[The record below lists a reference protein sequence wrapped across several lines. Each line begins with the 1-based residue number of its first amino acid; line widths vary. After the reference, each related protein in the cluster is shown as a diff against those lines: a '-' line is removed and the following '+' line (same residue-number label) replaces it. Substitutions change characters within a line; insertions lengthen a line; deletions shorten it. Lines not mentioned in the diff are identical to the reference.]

1 MYKKGTRHTEEPWN
15 WTGWIARWKRRTMW
29 DPSDNKRKFVNNR
42 FFLGFR
48 GGEVQN
54 NWWDYHPYDDVE
66 DDDDLESP
74 LSEKE
79 ECDEDYHPSTD
90 KYKGGYF
97 YPDNSWGRYLHINA
111 IKSHVKE
118 KNQDFKRYSWI
129 VHPLAYRD
137 WLNRIP
143 DNTVD
148 AMQWSI
154 MNINTNEPHY
164 QDKSEGWNVCLGLE
178 LFNDFTYIRSYNSD
192 PAHPF
197 SPLECPDFE
206 VPCNNGE
213 VMNVHS
219 LNEPRYVWW
228 FNTYPLEYAEFL
240 LVTSLSRG
248 VWMHPL
254 AANDVG
260 YQVVQTISDSAGN
273 VTEQVGTLMGD
284 SKYHSV
290 KKQRKESDIKRKLS
304 KVAEHLEDQHEG
316 NKTMTSF
323 TKGFPYGI
331 DTAFGYT
338 TLIDPRKE
346 LKKHS
351 EEIYSHKLEDPNFGM
366 NKAELDSFDM
376 LIEGQH
382 FGHTGVYGLF
392 DYSFEPE
399 GKETFPIQIQGQR
412 LFTKPCYQM
421 TKDMDMVF
429 TFHPVC
435 DQRNSNF
442 TYAPKDFVW
451 KYELQVTIDD
461 DRNNEVTVHG
471 YFNLHAKVKTTL
483 DLSLKYDK
491 ENLKWIRFTC
501 FEPCSPQHRAWFIPI
516 RGLAF
521 GKPRH
526 LFPRYVQASNLV
538 QIPKMT
544 HQIAIIEEVENKQA
558 DQTVVLKES
567 KDYFDK
573 VMAVE
578 SKDLKFYLEARKT
591 SDLEQDQ
598 DNWMYCYFLEVC
610 PHQQDLEQLAQN
622 LNKTLDELKEIM
634 DTELPPRIP
643 QNVHGYFQLGSQRKQ
658 IHLPNYNHAKLPT
671 RFDLCNHWDKETV
684 STSTFMSDE
693 GAKEGKFIFFY
704 AIDSK
709 VRPGKQIKPVEINPK
724 PRAIKATY
732 NIGKFLHLTKYMK
745 KFFRYMVFYQNRCQ
759 DFGN

>member
-1 MYKKGTRHTEEPWN
+1 MN
-15 WTGWIARWKRRTMW
+15 
-29 DPSDNKRKFVNNR
+29 
-42 FFLGFR
+42 
-48 GGEVQN
+48 
-54 NWWDYHPYDDVE
+54 
-66 DDDDLESP
+66 
-74 LSEKE
+74 
-79 ECDEDYHPSTD
+79 PSTD

-143 DNTVD
+143 DNSVD

-154 MNINTNEPHY
+154 LNINTNEPHY
-164 QDKSEGWNVCLGLE
+164 QDKNEGWNVCLGLE

-197 SPLECPDFE
+197 APLECPEFD

-213 VMNVHS
+213 VMNAAGHK
-219 LNEPRYVWW
+219 YVWW

-240 LVTSLSRG
+240 LVTSLNRG
-248 VWMHPL
+248 VWLHPL

-260 YQVVQTISDSAGN
+260 YQIVQTISDSAGN
-273 VTEQVGTLMGD
+273 VTEHVGTLMAD

-290 KKQRKESDIKRKLS
+290 KKQRKDSERKLSRKLS
-304 KVAEHLEDQHEG
+304 KVAEHLEEQHDE
-316 NKTMTSF
+316 NKTMASF

-346 LKKHS
+346 LNKHY
-351 EEIYSHKLEDPNFGM
+351 EEIYSHKLDETDYGM

-392 DYSFEPE
+392 DYSFEKQ

-412 LFTKPCYQM
+412 LATKPCYQM
-421 TKDMDMVF
+421 TREMDLIF
-429 TFHPVC
+429 TFHPVNET
-435 DQRNSNF
+435 QNSNF

-451 KYELQVTIDD
+451 KYELQVTTD

-471 YFNLHAKVKTTL
+471 YFKLHAKVKTQL
-483 DLSLKYDK
+483 DLSGKYDK
-491 ENLKWIRFTC
+491 DNLKWIRFTC

-516 RGLAF
+516 KGLAF

-526 LFPRYVQASNLV
+526 LFPRYQKESSIVQV
-538 QIPKMT
+538 PKMT
-544 HQIAIIEEVENKQA
+544 HQVAIIEVAQ
-558 DQTVVLKES
+558 QTDKVTILKES
-567 KDYFDK
+567 EDYFDRIL
-573 VMAVE
+573 AVE
-578 SKDLKFYLEARKT
+578 SKDLKFYLEKRKQ
-591 SDLEQDQ
+591 SSQAEEH

-610 PHQQDLEQLAQN
+610 PHQQDLPQLAKN

-643 QNVHGYFQLGSQRKQ
+643 QNVHGYFQLGSQRRKM
-658 IHLPNYNHAKLPT
+658 HDPTYEHDKLPT
-671 RFDLCNHWDKETV
+671 RLDFCNHWDKNTV
-684 STSTFMSDE
+684 SSSMFMTDE
-693 GAKEGKFIFFY
+693 GPKDGQFVCFY
-704 AIDSK
+704 AIDCQGQQ
-709 VRPGKQIKPVEINPK
+709 VKPVEIFPK
-724 PRAIKATY
+724 PRAI
-732 NIGKFLHLTKYMK
+732 
-745 KFFRYMVFYQNRCQ
+745 
-759 DFGN
+759 